1 LINDLRGQ
9 LDTKSD
15 AITKAQKIIEK
26 LSAKTDIDDA
36 MITRTQQ
43 ECERLKKEVQ
53 TKQARIRE
61 LGT

>member
-1 LINDLRGQ
+1 M
-9 LDTKSD
+9 DTKSE

-43 ECERLKKEVQ
+43 ENDRLKKEVQ
-53 TKQARIRE
+53 SK
-61 LGT
+61 